1 MLCFNGNKM
10 ITKSGGGA
18 LICADDESKNN
29 IMWYATQARDVYH
42 KIIYVCS
49 NLVAGKLLIL
59 MKNICTM
66 AVNALT
72 EEAIKQQIQDL
83 LSHTPLDYSQ
93 LVALT
98 NRLARFDSEKVRFS
112 VDAGII
118 SRLGEELV
126 GKRDTAVAEIIKN
139 AYDAD
144 ATEVDVIFEDAWSTG
159 GTLIVDDNG
168 IGMTRE
174 QLIDGFMRLSSADK
188 IHNPVSPVFNRTRA
202 GRKGIGRFAAQRLG
216 TSLTIITQTQASDK
230 AIKVEIQ
237 WDEFES
243 DKDLNV
249 IESRI
254 DIVEKKKVQG
264 TYIKIN
270 GLREGWSDGYVKKI
284 YRNVS
289 TLLQPYPLSKSLRH
303 DEDPGFKSYFYRDVK
318 DDAHKIVDEVSEI
331 TQFALAVIDTHVDND
346 GQAHW
351 TLNSKQ
357 LGYYKESLIGKE
369 PGIETSKME
378 YVRGVRARIYYF
390 IYEASLL
397 SGQKR
402 NDIKAIAEEQ
412 GGVRLYRKG
421 FRVFPY
427 GEKGDDWLGLDESAR
442 RRSIVAAHH
451 NISFFGLVEIDNDG
465 AEIFEETSSRE
476 GLIQNDAYTELIDY
490 LYRVIIS
497 AVLKIADLRGR
508 KGSAHQKDWKKKN
521 SSIRVDAAI
530 DELRS
535 IVEKKK
541 TGEKNDDTKESSEF
555 YNKASELIDTIV
567 SARSE
572 EKEENQKLIDENNML
587 RVLAGT
593 GLVIGEFI
601 HEIKR
606 FEPSFS
612 ADLSVL
618 RNKLSGE
625 QALLDKVDEMGIKLN
640 AFNSYTAYFDRTI
653 SRNVIR
659 ELEHINI
666 KEQVNAFYKNIRNEI
681 VRSHID
687 MLEPIYEGKGLI
699 TVPMHPSEWMSIL
712 FNLYTNAKKA
722 MKDGDDK
729 RILIRCWKS
738 DGNIYLQFSDTGKG
752 IPLEDRK
759 NVFNAFFTTS
769 SPVSKG
775 NDTYSGTGLGL
786 TIIKDIVTSY
796 NGEILVV
803 EPYQDYKTT
812 FQISIPAK

>member
-1 MLCFNGNKM
+1 MSETEIREELQ
-10 ITKSGGGA
+10 A
-18 LICADDESKNN
+18 LLRESP
-29 IMWYATQARDVYH
+29 I
-42 KIIYVCS
+42 
-49 NLVAGKLLIL
+49 
-59 MKNICTM
+59 
-66 AVNALT
+66 
-72 EEAIKQQIQDL
+72 
-83 LSHTPLDYSQ
+83 DYGRVLQ
-93 LVALT
+93 LT
-98 NRLARFDSEKVRFS
+98 NDLAKFDSQNVRFS

-126 GKRDTAVAEIIKN
+126 GKRDTAVAELIKN

-144 ATEVDVIFEDAWSTG
+144 ATEVDVLFLDAWTEG
-159 GTLIVDDNG
+159 GSLIVDDNG
-168 IGMTRE
+168 LGMTRE

-188 IHNPVSPVFNRTRA
+188 IHNPESPIFKRTRA

-216 TSLTIITQTQASDK
+216 NYLTIITQTNDSETAL
-230 AIKVEIQ
+230 KVEIR
-237 WDEFES
+237 WDSFES
-243 DKDLNV
+243 DKDLNS
-249 IESRI
+249 IESKI
-254 DIVEKKKVQG
+254 ELLPKQKKQG
-264 TYIKIN
+264 TYLKID

-284 YRNVS
+284 YRNIS
-289 TLLQPYPLSKSLRH
+289 TLLQPYPLSKPFSS
-303 DEDPGFKSYFYRDVK
+303 DDDPGFKSYFYRDVK

-331 TQFALAVIDTHVDND
+331 TQFALAVIDTYVDEE

-351 TLNSKQ
+351 TLKSNQ
-357 LGYYKESLIGKE
+357 LDYYRDSLIGKD
-369 PGIETSKME
+369 PDVETSKMAF
-378 YVRGVRARIYYF
+378 VRGVRARIYYF

-421 FRVFPY
+421 FRVLPY

-442 RRSIVAAHH
+442 RRSIVAPHQ
-451 NISFFGLVEIDNDG
+451 NISFFGLVEIDNEG

-476 GLIQNDAYTELIDY
+476 GLIQSEAYDELVDY
-490 LYRVIIS
+490 LYRVITS

-508 KGSAHQKDWKKKN
+508 KGSAGQKDWKKKN

-530 DELRS
+530 EELRC
-535 IVEKKK
+535 IVEQKRNGDKK
-541 TGEKNDDTKESSEF
+541 TDDTEETSDF
-555 YNKASELIDTIV
+555 YKKASELIDTIV

-572 EKEENQKLIDENNML
+572 ENEEKQKLIDENNML

-612 ADLSVL
+612 ADISIL
-618 RNKLSGE
+618 RNR
-625 QALLDKVDEMGIKLN
+625 LLGNDNVLAKIDEMEESLK

-659 ELEHINI
+659 ELEPINI
-666 KEQVNAFYKNIRNEI
+666 KEQVNAFFKNVSNDVLRA
-681 VRSHID
+681 HII
-687 MLEPIYEGKGLI
+687 MSEPIYEGKNLM

-722 MKDGDDK
+722 MKDKDDK
-729 RILIRCWKS
+729 RILIRCWKA
-738 DGNIYLQFSDTGKG
+738 DGKVYLQFSDSGKG
-752 IPLEDRK
+752 IPEEDRE

-769 SPVSKG
+769 APVGRG
-775 NDTYSGTGLGL
+775 NDNYSGTGLGL

-796 NGEILVV
+796 DGEIQVV
-803 EPYQDYKTT
+803 APYQDYKTT
-812 FQISIPAK
+812 FQISIPAN

>member
-1 MLCFNGNKM
+1 
-10 ITKSGGGA
+10 
-18 LICADDESKNN
+18 
-29 IMWYATQARDVYH
+29 
-42 KIIYVCS
+42 
-49 NLVAGKLLIL
+49 
-59 MKNICTM
+59 M
-66 AVNALT
+66 AVEARK
-72 EEAIKQQIQDL
+72 EEDIKQQIQAL
-83 LSHTPLDYSQ
+83 LSHTPFDYTK
-93 LVALT
+93 LVMLT
-98 NRLARFDSEKVRFS
+98 NELSKFDSEKVRFS

-126 GKRDTAVAEIIKN
+126 GKRETAVAELIKN

-144 ATEVDVIFEDAWSTG
+144 ATEVDVLFLNAWAVG
-159 GTLIVDDNG
+159 GSLIVDDNG
-168 IGMTRE
+168 VGMTRE

-188 IHNPVSPVFNRTRA
+188 IHNPVSPVYERTRA

-216 TSLTIITQTQASDK
+216 SILTIVTQTEYSDK
-230 AIKVEIQ
+230 ALKIEVQ
-237 WDEFES
+237 WDDFES

-249 IESRI
+249 IESKIDLVEKQKAHGTYLRI
-254 DIVEKKKVQG
+254 D
-264 TYIKIN
+264 
-270 GLREGWSDGYVKKI
+270 GLRDRWPDGLVKKI

-289 TLLQPYPLSKSLRH
+289 TLLQPYPLSKPFH
-303 DEDPGFKSYFYRDVK
+303 QNEDPGFKTYFYREVK
-318 DDAHKIVDEVSEI
+318 DEAHKIVDEVSEI
-331 TQFALAVIDTHVDND
+331 TQFALASIDTYVDND

-351 TLNSKQ
+351 TLSSKQ
-357 LGYYKESLIGKE
+357 LGYDKESLIGKD
-369 PGIETSKME
+369 PDVETSKMK
-378 YVRGVRARIYYF
+378 YIRGVSARIYYF
-390 IYEASLL
+390 IYDASLL

-421 FRVFPY
+421 FRVLPY

-442 RRSIVAAHH
+442 RRSIVAPHQ

-465 AEIFEETSSRE
+465 AEILEETSSRE
-476 GLIQNDAYTELIDY
+476 GLIQNDAYEELVDY
-490 LYRVIIS
+490 LYRVLTS

-508 KGSAHQKDWKKKN
+508 KGSAGQKNWKKKN
-521 SSIRVDAAI
+521 SSIRVDTAI
-530 DELRS
+530 EELRS
-535 IVEKKK
+535 IVEQKKS
-541 TGEKNDDTKESSEF
+541 GEKAEEDTTAASDF
-555 YNKASELIDTIV
+555 YNQASELLQTIV
-567 SARSE
+567 NARSE
-572 EKEENQKLIDENNML
+572 EKEETQRLIDENNML

-606 FEPSFS
+606 FEPAFS

-618 RNKLSGE
+618 RHRLIGNPT
-625 QALLDKVDEMGIKLN
+625 LLDKVDEIGIKLN

-659 ELEHINI
+659 ELDYINI
-666 KEQVNAFYKNIRNEI
+666 KEQVNAFYTNIKNDRD
-681 VRSHID
+681 RSHIL
-687 MLEPIYEGKGLI
+687 MSEPIYEGKGLI

-722 MKDGDDK
+722 MKYKDDK

-752 IPLEDRK
+752 IPFEDK
-759 NVFNAFFTTS
+759 ENVFNAFFTTS
-769 SPVSKG
+769 SPVG
-775 NDTYSGTGLGL
+775 RGDENYSGTGLGL

-796 NGEILVV
+796 GGEIFVV

>member
-1 MLCFNGNKM
+1 MPN
-10 ITKSGGGA
+10 A
-18 LICADDESKNN
+18 
-29 IMWYATQARDVYH
+29 Q
-42 KIIYVCS
+42 
-49 NLVAGKLLIL
+49 
-59 MKNICTM
+59 KNIQ
-66 AVNALT
+66 T
-72 EEAIKQQIQDL
+72 EEQIKQKIQDML
-83 LSHTPLDYSQ
+83 ARTPVDYSQ
-93 LVALT
+93 LVRLT
-98 NRLARFDSEKVRFS
+98 NELAKFDSDNVRFS

-126 GKRDTAVAEIIKN
+126 GKRDTAVAELIKN

-144 ATEVDVIFEDAWSTG
+144 ATEVDVIFQDAWTAG
-159 GTLIVDDNG
+159 GSLIIDDNG
-168 IGMTRE
+168 LGMTRD

-188 IHNPVSPVFNRTRA
+188 IHNPVSPLFKRTRA

-216 TSLTIITQTQASDK
+216 NYLTIISQTKDSDM
-230 AIKVEIQ
+230 ALKVEIR
-237 WDEFES
+237 WDAFES

-249 IESRI
+249 IESKI
-254 DIVEKKKVQG
+254 EALPKEKEQG
-264 TYIKIN
+264 TFLKIE

-289 TLLQPYPLSKSLRH
+289 TLLQPYPLSKPFSS
-303 DEDPGFKSYFYRDVK
+303 DGDPGFKTYFFRDVK
-318 DDAHKIVDEVSEI
+318 DEAHKIVDEVSEI
-331 TQFALAVIDTHVDND
+331 TQFALAVIDTHVDED

-351 TLNSKQ
+351 TLKSNQ
-357 LGYYKESLIGKE
+357 LDYYRESLIGKD
-369 PGIETSKME
+369 PDVETSKMA

-421 FRVFPY
+421 FRVLPY

-442 RRSIVAAHH
+442 RRSIVAPHQ
-451 NISFFGLVEIDNDG
+451 NISFFGLVEIDNEG

-476 GLIQNDAYTELIDY
+476 GLIQDEAYDELVDY
-490 LYRVIIS
+490 LFRVITS

-508 KGSAHQKDWKKKN
+508 KGSAGQKDWKKKN

-530 DELRS
+530 EELRN
-535 IVEKKK
+535 IVEHKKS
-541 TGEKNDDTKESSEF
+541 GEIRSENAKDESEF
-555 YNKASELIDTIV
+555 YNQASALIETIV
-567 SARSE
+567 NARSE
-572 EKEENQKLIDENNML
+572 EKEETQKLIDENNML

-612 ADLSVL
+612 ADISILRSRLAGNDAVL
-618 RNKLSGE
+618 G
-625 QALLDKVDEMGIKLN
+625 KVDEMEEKLN
-640 AFNSYTAYFDRTI
+640 TFNSYTGYFDRTI

-659 ELEHINI
+659 ELEPINI
-666 KEQVNAFYKNIRNEI
+666 KEQVNAFYQNIKNDLR
-681 VRSHID
+681 RSHIV
-687 MLEPIYEGKGLI
+687 MPEPLYEGKGLV

-722 MKDGDDK
+722 MKGKDDR
-729 RILIRCWKS
+729 RILIRSWKS
-738 DGNIYLQFSDTGKG
+738 GGNVYLQFSDSGKG
-752 IPLEDRK
+752 IPDEDRE

-769 SPVSKG
+769 SPVGRG
-775 NDTYSGTGLGL
+775 NDNYSGTGLGL
-786 TIIKDIVTSY
+786 TIIKEIVTSY
-796 NGEILVV
+796 SGDILVV
-803 EPYQDYKTT
+803 DPYDNYETT
-812 FQISIPAK
+812 FQISIPAN

>member
-1 MLCFNGNKM
+1 MEDIQNSGQKEEQ
-10 ITKSGGGA
+10 IKTK
-18 LICADDESKNN
+18 
-29 IMWYATQARDVYH
+29 
-42 KIIYVCS
+42 
-49 NLVAGKLLIL
+49 
-59 MKNICTM
+59 
-66 AVNALT
+66 
-72 EEAIKQQIQDL
+72 IQDL
-83 LSHTPLDYSQ
+83 LTQTPVDYGR
-93 LVALT
+93 LVTLT
-98 NRLARFDSEKVRFS
+98 NELAKFDSENVRFS

-126 GKRDTAVAEIIKN
+126 GKRDTAVAELIKN

-144 ATEVDVIFEDAWSTG
+144 ATKVDVLFQSAWSVG
-159 GTLIVDDNG
+159 GTLIIDDNG
-168 IGMTRE
+168 LGMTRD

-188 IHNPVSPVFNRTRA
+188 IHNPVSPIYKRTRA

-216 TSLTIITQTQASDK
+216 TSLTIITQTHESDT
-230 AIKVEIQ
+230 ALQVEIL
-237 WDEFES
+237 WDAFES
-243 DKDLNV
+243 DKDLNS
-249 IESRI
+249 IESKI
-254 DIVEKKKVQG
+254 KVVPKQKEQG
-264 TYIKIN
+264 TFLKID

-289 TLLQPYPLSKSLRH
+289 TLLQPYPLSKPFSS
-303 DEDPGFKSYFYRDVK
+303 DEDPGFKTYFYRDVK
-318 DDAHKIVDEVSEI
+318 DNAHKIVDEVSEI
-331 TQFALAVIDTHVDND
+331 TQFALAVIDTYVDND

-357 LGYYKESLIGKE
+357 LNYFKESLIGKD
-369 PGIETSKME
+369 PDVETSHME

-421 FRVFPY
+421 FRVLPY

-442 RRSIVAAHH
+442 RRSIVAPHQ
-451 NISFFGLVEIDNDG
+451 NISFFGLVEMDNEG

-476 GLIQNDAYTELIDY
+476 GLIQNEAYAELIDY
-490 LYRVIIS
+490 LYRVITS

-508 KGSAHQKDWKKKN
+508 KGSAGQKDWKKKN
-521 SSIRVDAAI
+521 STIRVDAALE
-530 DELRS
+530 ELRN
-535 IVEKKK
+535 IVEQKRN
-541 TGEKNDDTKESSEF
+541 GVKNTDEAKESSEF
-555 YNKASELIDTIV
+555 YNQASELLDTIV
-567 SARSE
+567 SARGE
-572 EKEENQKLIDENNML
+572 EKEEKQKLIDENNML

-612 ADLSVL
+612 ADISIM
-618 RNKLSGE
+618 RNRLSGNTV
-625 QALLDKVDEMGIKLN
+625 LLDKVAEMETKLK

-659 ELEHINI
+659 ELESINV
-666 KEQVNAFYKNIRNEI
+666 KEQVNAFFANIQND
-681 VRSHID
+681 VLRSHII
-687 MLEPIYEGKGLI
+687 MAEPLYESKGLM

-722 MKDGDDK
+722 MKDKDDK
-729 RILIRCWKS
+729 RILIRSWKS

-752 IPLEDRK
+752 IPEEDREY
-759 NVFNAFFTTS
+759 VFNAFFTTS
-769 SPVSKG
+769 SPVGIG
-775 NDTYSGTGLGL
+775 NDNYTGTGLGL

-796 NGEILVV
+796 SGEIQVV
-803 EPYQDYKTT
+803 DPYQDYKTT

>member
-1 MLCFNGNKM
+1 MLRNM
-10 ITKSGGGA
+10 SEI
-18 LICADDESKNN
+18 
-29 IMWYATQARDVYH
+29 VH
-42 KIIYVCS
+42 
-49 NLVAGKLLIL
+49 
-59 MKNICTM
+59 
-66 AVNALT
+66 T
-72 EEAIKQQIQDL
+72 EEVIKQQIQDL
-83 LSHTPLDYSQ
+83 LSHTPLDYSR

-98 NRLARFDSEKVRFS
+98 NELAKFDNENVRFS

-126 GKRDTAVAEIIKN
+126 GKRETAVAELIKN

-144 ATEVDVIFEDAWSTG
+144 ATEVDVIFHDAWSVG

-188 IHNPVSPVFNRTRA
+188 IHNPVSSVYKRIRA

-216 TSLTIITQTQASDK
+216 TSLTIVTQTRVSDK
-230 AIKVEIQ
+230 ALKIKIQ
-237 WDEFES
+237 WDDFEP

-249 IESRI
+249 IESKI
-254 DIVEKKKVQG
+254 NVVEKQKIQG
-264 TYIKIN
+264 TYLKIE
-270 GLREGWSDGYVKKI
+270 GLREGWSDNYVKKI

-289 TLLQPYPLSKSLRH
+289 TLLQPYPLSKSFSSN
-303 DEDPGFKSYFYRDVK
+303 EDLGFKTYFYRDVK
-318 DDAHKIVDEVSEI
+318 DNAHKIVDEVSEI
-331 TQFALAVIDTHVDND
+331 TQFALAVIDTHVDNE

-357 LGYYKESLIGKE
+357 LGYNKESLIGKD
-369 PGIETSKME
+369 PDIETSKME
-378 YVRGVRARIYYF
+378 YVRGVSARIYYF

-421 FRVFPY
+421 FRVLPY

-442 RRSIVAAHH
+442 RRSIVAPHQ
-451 NISFFGLVEIDNDG
+451 NISFFGLVEIDNNG

-476 GLIQNDAYTELIDY
+476 GLIQNDAYAELVDY
-490 LYRVIIS
+490 LYRVITS

-508 KGSAHQKDWKKKN
+508 KGSAGQKDWKKKN
-521 SSIRVDAAI
+521 SSIRVDTAI
-530 DELRS
+530 GELRS
-535 IVEKKK
+535 IIEKKK
-541 TGEKNDDTKESSEF
+541 SVEKNDDDTKETSEF
-555 YNKASELIDTIV
+555 YTKASELIDTIV
-567 SARSE
+567 NARSE
-572 EKEENQKLIDENNML
+572 EKAETQKLIDENNML

-612 ADLSVL
+612 ADLSVF
-618 RNKLSGE
+618 RNRLSGNQE
-625 QALLDKVDEMGIKLN
+625 LLEKVDEMWTKLN

-659 ELEHINI
+659 ELEPINV
-666 KEQVNAFYKNIRNEI
+666 KEQVNVFYSNIRNDL
-681 VRSHID
+681 VRSHIV
-687 MLEPIYEGKGLI
+687 MPEPIYNGRGLI

-722 MKDGDDK
+722 MKDKDDK

-738 DGNIYLQFSDTGKG
+738 DGDVYLQFSDTGKG
-752 IPLEDRK
+752 IPMEDRE

-769 SPVSKG
+769 SPVGRG
-775 NDTYSGTGLGL
+775 NDDFSGTGLGL
-786 TIIKDIVTSY
+786 TIIRDIVASY
-796 NGEILVV
+796 SGEILVV

-812 FQISIPAK
+812 FQISIPVK

>member
-1 MLCFNGNKM
+1 ML
-10 ITKSGGGA
+10 A
-18 LICADDESKNN
+18 ED
-29 IMWYATQARDVYH
+29 
-42 KIIYVCS
+42 
-49 NLVAGKLLIL
+49 
-59 MKNICTM
+59 
-66 AVNALT
+66 
-72 EEAIKQQIQDL
+72 AIKQQIQSL
-83 LSHTPLDYSQ
+83 LSHTPLDYGQ
-93 LVALT
+93 LVVLT
-98 NRLARFDSEKVRFS
+98 NELSKFDRENVRFS

-126 GKRDTAVAEIIKN
+126 GKRDTAVAELIKN

-144 ATEVDVIFEDAWSTG
+144 AIEVEVLFQDALSAG

-168 IGMTRE
+168 LGMTRD

-188 IHNPVSPVFNRTRA
+188 IHHPVSPAYQRTRA

-216 TSLTIITQTQASDK
+216 TSLTIITQTQESEK
-230 AIKVEIQ
+230 ALKVEIQ
-237 WDEFES
+237 WDDFES

-249 IESRI
+249 IESKI
-254 DIVEKKKVQG
+254 GLVEKLKAHG
-264 TYIKIN
+264 TYLKID
-270 GLREGWSDGYVKKI
+270 GLREGWSDSYVKKI

-289 TLLQPYPLSKSLRH
+289 TLLQPYPLSKSLSKNA
-303 DEDPGFKSYFYRDVK
+303 DPGFKTYFYRDIK
-318 DDAHKIVDEVSEI
+318 DNAHKIVDEVSEI
-331 TQFALAVIDTHVDND
+331 TQFALAVIDTHVDDN

-351 TLNSKQ
+351 TLSSKQ
-357 LGYYKESLIGKE
+357 LDYFKESLIGKD
-369 PGIETSKME
+369 PDVPTSKMK
-378 YVRGVRARIYYF
+378 YVRSVRARIYYF

-402 NDIKAIAEEQ
+402 NDIKTIAEEQ

-421 FRVFPY
+421 FRVMPY

-442 RRSIVAAHH
+442 RRSIVAPHQ
-451 NISFFGLVEIDNDG
+451 NTSFFGLVEIDNDG

-476 GLIQNDAYTELIDY
+476 GLIQNDAYEELIDY
-490 LYRVIIS
+490 LYRVITS

-508 KGSAHQKDWKKKN
+508 KGSAGQKDWKKKN

-530 DELRS
+530 DELRR

-541 TGEKNDDTKESSEF
+541 TGEKNDEVKDTSEF
-555 YNKASELIDTIV
+555 YNKASELIDTIISV
-567 SARSE
+567 RRE
-572 EKEENQKLIDENNML
+572 EKEETQKLIDENNML

-612 ADLSVL
+612 ADLSIF
-618 RNKLSGE
+618 RNRLTSNPV
-625 QALLDKVDEMGIKLN
+625 LLDKVAEMEKKLN

-659 ELEHINI
+659 ELEPINI
-666 KEQVNAFYKNIRNEI
+666 KEQVNAFYTNIRNDL
-681 VRSHID
+681 VRSRIVIA
-687 MLEPIYEGKGLI
+687 EPQYEGKGLV

-722 MKDGDDK
+722 MKDKDDK

-738 DGNIYLQFSDTGKG
+738 DGNVYLQFSDTGKG
-752 IPLEDRK
+752 IPLEDRE

-769 SPVSKG
+769 TPVGRS
-775 NDTYSGTGLGL
+775 NDNFSGTGLGL

-796 NGEILVV
+796 NGEIFVV
-803 EPYQDYKTT
+803 DPYGDYKTT
-812 FQISIPAK
+812 FQLSIPAK